1 MQEVGGVSALSVN
14 TQTRASEREKDL
26 EFGRP
31 FYAFGCSVIF
41 LFFFISLSLSSIDFA
56 TCRELPNFSSIRD
69 YLNFGDHHYHSS

>member
-31 FYAFGCSVIF
+31 FYSFGCSVF
-41 LFFFISLSLSSIDFA
+41 LFSLSSIDFA

-69 YLNFGDHHYHSS
+69 YLNFGDNHYHSS